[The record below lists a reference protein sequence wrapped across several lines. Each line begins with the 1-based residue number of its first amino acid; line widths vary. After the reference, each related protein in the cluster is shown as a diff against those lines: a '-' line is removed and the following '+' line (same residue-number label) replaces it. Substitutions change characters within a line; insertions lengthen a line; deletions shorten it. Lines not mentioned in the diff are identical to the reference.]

1 MLKRHREIVDANKAF
16 MYMLACGMMKSASRR
31 PNVRDP
37 EKPNQVIA
45 EAREMAEE
53 DRLIIFDLNIDQMP
67 ETQKRDLIVP
77 LGSEVHSNQWRSTR
91 HFRQAAMHVILRER
105 GQLRG
110 RGSEEATSTQLIQQ
124 LWRKA
129 VELLY

>member
-1 MLKRHREIVDANKAF
+1 
-16 MYMLACGMMKSASRR
+16 MMKSASRR
-31 PNVRDP
+31 QNVRDP

-53 DRLIIFDLNIDQMP
+53 DRLILFELNIDQMP
-67 ETQKRDLIVP
+67 ETQKRDLIVH
-77 LGSEVHSNQWRSTR
+77 LGSEVHSNQWRSTP

-105 GQLRG
+105 GLLRG
-110 RGSEEATSTQLIQQ
+110 RGQEEATTSQLINQ

-129 VELLY
+129 EALLF